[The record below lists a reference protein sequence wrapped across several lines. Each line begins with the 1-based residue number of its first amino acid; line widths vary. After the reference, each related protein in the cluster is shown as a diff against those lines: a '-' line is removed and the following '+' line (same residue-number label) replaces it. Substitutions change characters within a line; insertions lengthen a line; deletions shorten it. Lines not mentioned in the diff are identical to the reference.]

1 MPYIRSPTVDGC
13 STVSEVEANGGLDDV
28 NLILLQ
34 VISSEQSPVYLPF
47 SLKKKHG
54 ERTASLL
61 LLLDYRE
68 VSPPSFRAL
77 YLMQPMA
84 SLTHSRA
91 STHC

>member
-1 MPYIRSPTVDGC
+1 MDGC
-13 STVSEVEANGGLDDV
+13 STVSEVEADGGLDDV

>member
-1 MPYIRSPTVDGC
+1 MDGC
-13 STVSEVEANGGLDDV
+13 STVSEVGAEGGLDDV
-28 NLILLQ
+28 TLTFLQ

-47 SLKKKHG
+47 SLRKKYG

-68 VSPPSFRAL
+68 VSPPSFRAF
-77 YLMQPMA
+77 YLMQPTA
-84 SLTHSRA
+84 SLTHSGA